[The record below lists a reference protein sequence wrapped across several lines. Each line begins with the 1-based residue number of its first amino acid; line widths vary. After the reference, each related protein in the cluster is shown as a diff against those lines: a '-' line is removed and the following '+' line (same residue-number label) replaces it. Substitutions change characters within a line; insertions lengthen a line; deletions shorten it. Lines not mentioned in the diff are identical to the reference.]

1 MIFELNTFR
10 RLLAI
15 TLLTLIVIN
24 FYGCGGGD
32 IRAISLSNPQ
42 TLIGEGEVL
51 GTAKNLST
59 KLHIESSIINDEYK
73 SIRVEINVTDNYN
86 QPLSNVQLSISII
99 DSRSPNFYGEVLTN
113 KYLIT
118 NAVTNEH
125 GAFSLSLEVAKE
137 ESDLLLVLN
146 TFGAK
151 NDIFFSLDEKTSVT
165 HNHYSMVRPYK

>member
-59 KLHIESSIINDEYK
+59 KHHVEPIIINDEYK

-86 QPLSNVQLSISII
+86 QPLSNVQLSI
-99 DSRSPNFYGEVLTN
+99 
-113 KYLIT
+113 
-118 NAVTNEH
+118 
-125 GAFSLSLEVAKE
+125 
-137 ESDLLLVLN
+137 LLLI
-146 TFGAK
+146 A
-151 NDIFFSLDEKTSVT
+151 DHQIF
-165 HNHYSMVRPYK
+165 MVRYSLINI